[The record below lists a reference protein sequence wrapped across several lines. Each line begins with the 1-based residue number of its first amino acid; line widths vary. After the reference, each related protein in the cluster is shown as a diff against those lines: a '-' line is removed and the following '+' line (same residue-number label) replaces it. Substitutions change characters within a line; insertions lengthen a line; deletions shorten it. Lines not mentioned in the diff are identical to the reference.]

1 MPRFFIAAAP
11 LSDTVTLTGSDAH
24 HLLRVLR
31 MKSGDTLTLCDG
43 AGTDYDCVLEAAA
56 QDTALCRIRDKTPS
70 AGEPD
75 LAVSIYTALPK
86 SDKMD
91 LVVQKAVE
99 LGVMRI
105 VPFLGARSIV
115 RPDEK
120 SMEKK
125 RVRWQKIA
133 SEAACQCGRGR
144 IPIVE
149 PLFSFRQAVQDA
161 ARMEQ
166 ALLFYEC
173 ERQVHLKDVL
183 AGQHPASVALMIGP
197 EGGFAANEVKEAKE
211 NGLTSVSLGARIL
224 RCETAPL
231 AALAAVMYESGNF

>member
-1 MPRFFIAAAP
+1 M
-11 LSDTVTLTGSDAH
+11 
-24 HLLRVLR
+24 
-31 MKSGDTLTLCDG
+31 
-43 AGTDYDCVLEAAA
+43 E
-56 QDTALCRIRDKTPS
+56 
-70 AGEPD
+70 
-75 LAVSIYTALPK
+75 
-86 SDKMD
+86 
-91 LVVQKAVE
+91 LVIQKAVE
-99 LGVMRI
+99 LGAMRI

-125 RVRWQKIA
+125 RVRWQRIA

-144 IPIVE
+144 VPVVE

-197 EGGFAANEVKEAKE
+197 EGGFAANEVQEAKE